1 MSSHAFGVRHDTASV
16 SKPFHPLT
24 TKGRT
29 MSQKTMAWA
38 DMLKYSADQRLLAK
52 QLYLVL
58 SKPVK
63 GLELVLE
70 VADEHIDYQRDL
82 ERRGIMFAAG
92 PLATLDERH
101 WEGEGAFV
109 YRAASL
115 ADAKAIAD
123 ADPMH
128 IKGARRY
135 EIRLWLL
142 NEGNLGIEVLLSQN
156 AAHIK

>member
-1 MSSHAFGVRHDTASV
+1 MRSVREQTPMSVLSIRFVSV
-16 SKPFHPLT
+16 IA
-24 TKGRT
+24 KGRA
-29 MSQKTMAWA
+29 MAQKAMPWA
-38 DMLKYSADQRLLAK
+38 DMLKYSAEQKLLAK
-52 QLYLVL
+52 QIYLVL
-58 SKPVK
+58 SKPVD
-63 GLELVLE
+63 GLDHVLE

-92 PLATLDERH
+92 PLATIDEQH

-109 YRAASL
+109 YRADSL
-115 ADAKAIAD
+115 AAAKTIAD

-128 IKGARRY
+128 SKGARKY

-156 AAHIK
+156 TAHIK